1 MNGCYRLSVN
11 SLHCSSVN
19 LNSGKVK
26 SLRLFLGQTFSELVT
41 IIVNDFCGLLNN
53 FGAGGGGRLGPRW
66 LSLLGQSKC
75 GIGIGRGSSRNS
87 TSGAVIIWIFHVY
100 LVRDS
105 TGVIFVPNPL

>member
-26 SLRLFLGQTFSELVT
+26 SLRLFLCQTLSELVT
-41 IIVNDFCGLLNN
+41 VIVNDFRELLNN
-53 FGAGGGGRLGPRW
+53 FGAGGGGILGPIW

-87 TSGAVIIWIFHVY
+87 TSGAVIIWIFRVY
-100 LVRDS
+100 CVRKS
-105 TGVIFVPNPL
+105 TGGGFVPNPL